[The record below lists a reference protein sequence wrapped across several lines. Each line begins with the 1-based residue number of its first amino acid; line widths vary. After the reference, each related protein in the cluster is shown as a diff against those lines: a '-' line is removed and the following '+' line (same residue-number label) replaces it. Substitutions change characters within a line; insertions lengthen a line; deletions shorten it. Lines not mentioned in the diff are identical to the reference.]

1 MKRRQW
7 WTRKLQCFSINIDV
21 GLISVAKMTDCLVF
35 TSRSHLVNLILIT
48 NLHKRR
54 KKLWTKEQDCF
65 SFTLEIGL
73 LFVAD
78 RTEFLVSTNREH
90 LAI

>member
-1 MKRRQW
+1 MNVD
-7 WTRKLQCFSINIDV
+7 I
-21 GLISVAKMTDCLVF
+21 GLISVAKMTDYLVL

-54 KKLWTKEQDCF
+54 KNCELRKRVCF
-65 SFTLEIGL
+65 SFTLEIGFL
-73 LFVAD
+73 SVAD
-78 RTEFLVSTNREH
+78 RTEFLVLTIRKH